1 MDLILIAAS
10 HEERIYACRFAPD
23 DACFHEHFP
32 DSPVLPGSFVTALSL
47 QAVREDFGQTG
58 TPTIERFTFRRFATP
73 GAYELR
79 IEARANAF
87 SCRLLRDQIVYAEG
101 RIACA

>member
-1 MDLILIAAS
+1 MDLNLVSANA
-10 HEERIYACRFAPD
+10 EERIYACRFAPD

-32 DSPVLPGSFVTALSL
+32 DNPVLPGSLVAALSL
-47 QAVREDFGQTG
+47 QVVREDFDRTG
-58 TPTIERFTFRRFATP
+58 ALRVERFTFRRFAAP

-79 IEARANAF
+79 ITADGDAF
-87 SCRLLRDQIVYAEG
+87 RCRLIRENVVHAEG